1 MLNQK
6 PLDGI
11 LEGYNED
18 YEMEYLRSNVDSF
31 ESYIHY
37 PLDTED
43 DNEELSQVGFEENNN
58 LKALDYYEHHRDKDF
73 RLINAYFKEVSKEP
87 LLSHAQELQIAA
99 MIKRYEKKSKEIK
112 TRIEN
117 ILGKG
122 DDNNTTSFIQELRFP
137 LVKCS
142 CSNKRGLT
150 DNSLKTLLKLYEA
163 CSKKVVQ
170 YRNSFVRANL
180 RLVASIA
187 KKYSGRG
194 ISFMDLIQEGN
205 IGLITAVERF
215 DYTKG
220 YRFSTYACWWIFQSI
235 IRAILIQSRTVKV
248 PVYVL
253 EKAKKVKEARSRLMN
268 RIAREPRAEE
278 IAKEIDLSTKTIS
291 RALSSRERLVWL
303 DSPIKK
309 GERTTLMEVF
319 KDQNCLPPDSII
331 AASSVTES
339 VYNALTILNGREMEI
354 VKMRF
359 GIGYEN
365 CHTLE
370 EIGRR
375 FNLTKERVRQI
386 ERRALK
392 RIRKSKSAPAL
403 RSLIEV

>member
-1 MLNQK
+1 MLKQK
-6 PLDGI
+6 PFDVI

-18 YEMEYLRSNVDSF
+18 YDMEYARSNDDSLEDYTYF
-31 ESYIHY
+31 
-37 PLDTED
+37 PLYSED
-43 DNEELSQVGFEENNN
+43 SNEELSQVDFEENDN
-58 LKALDYYEHHRDKDF
+58 LKAFDDNEHATDKDF
-73 RLINAYFKEVSKEP
+73 RLINSYFKDVSKEP
-87 LLSHAQELQIAA
+87 RFSHAQELQIAA
-99 MIKRYEKKSKEIK
+99 KIKRYEKKSKEIK
-112 TRIEN
+112 TQIEN
-117 ILGKG
+117 VLGKRG
-122 DDNNTTSFIQELRFP
+122 DNNTNLFIQELRFP

-142 CSNKRGLT
+142 CTNKRGLT

-194 ISFMDLIQEGN
+194 VSFMDLIQEGN

-253 EKAKKVKEARSRLMN
+253 EKAKKVREVRSRLID
-268 RIAREPRAEE
+268 RTAREPRAEE

-331 AASSVTES
+331 ATSSVTES
-339 VYNALTILNGREMEI
+339 VYKALTILDGREMEI

-386 ERRALK
+386 ERRAMK

-403 RSLIEV
+403 RSLIEA